1 LATSSARYRI
11 HVDLDYEGKHAEAG
25 SIVSN
30 LPSTSLAW
38 LKASNYVTLIPKG
51 GKAEDYPQLDPRTGA
66 PVAAAPSPPEPG
78 AEAHVAAGAE
88 PAPPEQAH
96 PDPDSLSY
104 AGVPTPGVPSAHPA
118 LEPAEPTE
126 LADQPEPERR
136 GRARKKAPPSTTPDP
151 DSEQRIPEPD
161 EPPPAEPPADT
172 SDTEQEEG

>member
-1 LATSSARYRI
+1 MKKT
-11 HVDLDYEGKHAEAG
+11 
-25 SIVSN
+25 
-30 LPSTSLAW
+30 
-38 LKASNYVTLIPKG
+38 
-51 GKAEDYPQLDPRTGA
+51 
-66 PVAAAPSPPEPG
+66 PSPLRILWPG
-78 AEAHVAAGAE
+78 GGGVGG
-88 PAPPEQAH
+88 
-96 PDPDSLSY
+96 D
-104 AGVPTPGVPSAHPA
+104 VPTPGVPSAHPA